1 MGGGF
6 SLPGPF
12 EQGVS
17 LQPWPKLGSLGFQV
31 IGKVFQSI
39 GKGQSVLETA
49 TLHDTTSVLTG
60 PNRWFES
67 SNLNMPD

>member
-12 EQGVS
+12 EQDVP
-17 LQPWPKLGSLGFQV
+17 LWTWPKLSSLGFQV
-31 IGKVFQSI
+31 FGKVFQSI
-39 GKGQSVLETA
+39 GKGQSILETA
-49 TLHDTTSVLTG
+49 TLHDTTSGLRVPTVG
-60 PNRWFES
+60 FES